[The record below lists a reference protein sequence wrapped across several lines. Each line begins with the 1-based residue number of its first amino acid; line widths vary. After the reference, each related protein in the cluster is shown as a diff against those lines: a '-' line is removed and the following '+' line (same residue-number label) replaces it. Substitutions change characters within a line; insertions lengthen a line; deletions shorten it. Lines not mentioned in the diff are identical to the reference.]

1 MVREVLEVFRNKSA
15 LDEDEEVNVVYRPM
29 KSILKLL
36 LPFLVL
42 CCWAPPAHADT
53 ISYSA
58 SGTFSG
64 STASST
70 FSGPSET
77 WAFSFQADT
86 HPTILEFGNGG
97 FNFAFSNFSYS
108 LNGSPV
114 AIMPTFI
121 RFFSGGNGGG
131 FAICFNGTN
140 AQNCTD
146 ALGFI
151 FGPQMYTGMTSAPT
165 LLPGPFTSDLGFVVN
180 SAAFDLGNTAVQ
192 TTVTPEPSALLT
204 LAAGLLT
211 LGVRRRLYW
220 CK

>member
-1 MVREVLEVFRNKSA
+1 
-15 LDEDEEVNVVYRPM
+15 M
-29 KSILKLL
+29 KTMMKLL
-36 LPFLVL
+36 LPVLAL
-42 CCWAPPAHADT
+42 CCWAPAHADT

-58 SGTFSG
+58 TGTFSAL
-64 STASST
+64 TPSST
-70 FSGPSET
+70 FTGPSET
-77 WAFSFQADT
+77 WAFAFQADT
-86 HPTILEFGNGG
+86 NPTILEFGNGG
-97 FNFAFSNFSYS
+97 FNFAISNFSYS

-114 AIMPTFI
+114 VIQPTFI

-165 LLPGPFTSDLGFVVN
+165 LLPGPFTSDLGVVVN
-180 SAAFDLGNTAVQ
+180 SAAFDLGDTTVQ
-192 TTVTPEPSALLT
+192 TTVTPEPSTLLT
-204 LAAGLLT
+204 LAAGLLA